1 MPQNRILLNL
11 NRNRG
16 RCALNEVDCSIWQR
30 AGEPTVPALEKR
42 SDLRDRRLAALTHAT
57 RRIGARLNRATR
69 LRSPAWLPSV
79 EESEQLAE
87 LQRILAA
94 KPQQFRLQFFDG
106 AGGPGPHILDENEIW
121 AADVSAAVRVAS
133 EVHWPPRTIGLRIL
147 DDKGREVFG
156 RQRADRR

>member
-16 RCALNEVDCSIWQR
+16 RCASNEVDCSIWER
-30 AGEPTVPALEKR
+30 GGEPAVPGLEKR
-42 SDLRDRRLAALTHAT
+42 SDLQDRRLAALAHAT
-57 RRIGARLNRATR
+57 RRIGARLNHATK

-79 EESEQLAE
+79 EESEQQAE

-106 AGGPGPHILDENEIW
+106 VGGPGPNILGESEIW
-121 AADVSAAVRVAS
+121 GANVSAAVRLAS